1 MLKFYLVIIHIRI
14 CHARMTSPF
23 SFTYNITHTTTK
35 IFFWHQNLMT
45 SQFYTRTLQCCVTEN
60 IIHRKLDGRGTH
72 TKIRIRACRWNE
84 YIPWHGSDN
93 QSSDSKL
100 MVEHDFSRGPWWPED
115 TVDAVWC
122 VEVLE
127 NVGRNF
133 MVSDIYERL

>member
-1 MLKFYLVIIHIRI
+1 
-14 CHARMTSPF
+14 
-23 SFTYNITHTTTK
+23 
-35 IFFWHQNLMT
+35 MT
-45 SQFYTRTLQCCVTEN
+45 SQFYTRTLQCCVTDN

-93 QSSDSKL
+93 KSSDSKL